1 LTSPA
6 AYRVGRSGAGNDFE
20 LGPRSEHAVEIII
33 LESLARMDATYRML
47 EFQGGPENARL
58 AEAVKNRCDKKA
70 GPFLTLPLSE
80 SEPSLESITEKGS
93 KKLQTG
99 GGVVLVFPH
108 CHEQLECLHFLPD
121 NALISNAF
129 LFVPRTSCTGKAV
142 RR

>member
-1 LTSPA
+1 
-6 AYRVGRSGAGNDFE
+6 
-20 LGPRSEHAVEIII
+20 
-33 LESLARMDATYRML
+33 ML

-70 GPFLTLPLSE
+70 GPFLTLPPNE
-80 SEPSLESITEKGS
+80 SEPSLESITEKEP

-108 CHEQLECLHFLPD
+108 RHEQLECLHFLPD

>member
-1 LTSPA
+1 
-6 AYRVGRSGAGNDFE
+6 
-20 LGPRSEHAVEIII
+20 
-33 LESLARMDATYRML
+33 ML

-80 SEPSLESITEKGS
+80 SEPSLESIKEMEP

-99 GGVVLVFPH
+99 GGVALVFPH
-108 CHEQLECLHFLPD
+108 RPEQLECLHFLPD
-121 NALISNAF
+121 NSRIPNAF
-129 LFVPRTSCTGKAV
+129 LLVPRTSCTGKAV